1 MLIASTLN
9 CMLIAST
16 CAATLATLTTV
27 TAASSASS
35 AASTSATSAS
45 AAASTS
51 ATKGCLQ
58 ELVQEADVAR
68 QMLKLG
74 AKLLQA
80 VRDHNGAFRLASSD
94 AIELCLDVRADRR
107 QHKLRVNAP
116 NRLSECQPDGR
127 RQSACN

>member
-94 AIELCLDVRADRR
+94 SIELCLDVRADRR
-107 QHKLRVNAP
+107 QHKLRVDSS
-116 NRLSECQPDGR
+116 NRLGAISMQLRG
-127 RQSACN
+127 N